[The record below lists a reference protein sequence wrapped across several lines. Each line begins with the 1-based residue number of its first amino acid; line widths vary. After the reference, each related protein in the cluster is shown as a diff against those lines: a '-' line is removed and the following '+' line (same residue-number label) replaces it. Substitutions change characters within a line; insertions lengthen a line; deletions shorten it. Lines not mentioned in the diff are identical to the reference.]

1 MRRTTYTNL
10 KRTCGGMRNGELNGD
25 DVVGDDDGKCRGGK
39 GERENNNKNAG
50 KLFLPFM
57 RLNC

>member
-1 MRRTTYTNL
+1 
-10 KRTCGGMRNGELNGD
+10 MRNCKLNGD
-25 DVVGDDDGKCRGGK
+25 DGVDDDDGKCRGGED
-39 GERENNNKNAG
+39 ERENNNKNAG